1 MDIMKRFLA
10 PALLAASALL
20 ATGVM
25 PAPAHAKRGEPQDE
39 QGQVRKDMREG
50 HVRSLREIEG
60 RVLPRMRGAQYL
72 GPEYDSAAMAY
83 RLKFIQDGKVVWLDI
98 DARTGQVLRRSR

>member
-1 MDIMKRFLA
+1 MGIMKRFLA

-20 ATGVM
+20 VTGL
-25 PAPAHAKRGEPQDE
+25 APSTAYAKRNEQMGE
-39 QGQVRKDMREG
+39 QGHVRKDMREG

-72 GPEYDSAAMAY
+72 GPEYDSTAMAY
-83 RLKFIQDGKVVWLDI
+83 RLKFIQEGKVVWLDI

>member
-1 MDIMKRFLA
+1 MGIMKRFIA
-10 PALLAASALL
+10 PAVLAATALL
-20 ATGVM
+20 ATSLM
-25 PAPAHAKRGEPQDE
+25 PAPAYAKREEQRNE

-50 HVRSLREIEG
+50 HVRSLREIES

-83 RLKFIQDGKVVWLDI
+83 RLKFIQEGKVVWLDI